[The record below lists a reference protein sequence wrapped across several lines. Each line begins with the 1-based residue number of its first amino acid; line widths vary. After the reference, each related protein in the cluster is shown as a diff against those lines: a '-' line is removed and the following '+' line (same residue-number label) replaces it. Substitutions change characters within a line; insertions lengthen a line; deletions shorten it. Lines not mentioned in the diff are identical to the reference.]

1 MAMCLET
8 KHMRD
13 ATKPPYWFKHL
24 QSAMNGKIRC
34 QSNPAVTKGKDF
46 TITHTLFDN
55 DTAIIVNS
63 CKELIERG
71 ITSGNLDYSCTW
83 VNATKKET
91 GCHLNQKP
99 CSSPR
104 KTQPTENLIRKLS
117 PT

>member
-1 MAMCLET
+1 MQGMAMCLET

-46 TITHTLFDN
+46 TITHT
-55 DTAIIVNS
+55 
-63 CKELIERG
+63 
-71 ITSGNLDYSCTW
+71 
-83 VNATKKET
+83 

-117 PT
+117 PTWKPL